1 MEGDGGIEERIRLV
15 GKVIRYISGLVRKE
29 KKILLC
35 SLVYFI
41 RKENFFKALFSFS
54 IIFLYVLLE
63 SRQ

>member
-29 KKILLC
+29 KKILSC

-41 RKENFFKALFSFS
+41 RKKFFLKHYSHFLLFSCMFC
-54 IIFLYVLLE
+54 
-63 SRQ
+63 